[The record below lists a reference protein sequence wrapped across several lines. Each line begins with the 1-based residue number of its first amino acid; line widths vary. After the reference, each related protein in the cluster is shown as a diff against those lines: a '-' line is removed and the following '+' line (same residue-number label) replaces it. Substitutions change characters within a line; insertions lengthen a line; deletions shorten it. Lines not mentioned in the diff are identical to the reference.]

1 MNINKSLNL
10 GNESS
15 PNFQPHFIAKN
26 IIKNFG
32 GIKALNNLN
41 FEVNRGEVMG
51 LVGDNG
57 AGKSTLMKAISGSQ
71 LCDSGTFFIKD
82 FYSENHHF

>member
-1 MNINKSLNL
+1 MNNNTLNL
-10 GNESS
+10 GNTNS
-15 PNFQPHFIAKN
+15 PNSLPHFVAKN

-41 FEVNRGEVMG
+41 FEVSRGEVMG

-57 AGKSTLMKAISGSQ
+57 AGTVSYTHLTLPTI
-71 LCDSGTFFIKD
+71 
-82 FYSENHHF
+82 E